1 MLLLK
6 TKRPSTLTGRNV
18 RLSNLLIS
26 SRINNMCKLKF
37 LLKGLECNKNTQM
50 KACNITVH

>member
-1 MLLLK
+1 MY
-6 TKRPSTLTGRNV
+6 
-18 RLSNLLIS
+18 
-26 SRINNMCKLKF
+26 KLKF